1 LILDNHLLVRVTKG
15 SMPIATTNPATNIVE
30 KTFSLLNNSQ
40 LHNAVNLSDQVKKS
54 WSKTTIKERSHL
66 MTKLGDEL
74 KNNREKLAHIIT
86 TEIGCPIS
94 QAETEIEKCA
104 HIASIFAMH
113 GDDYLRNEKAH
124 TDAQESYISFEPL
137 GTLLHIAPWNYPFYL
152 ALRPV
157 IPALMAGNTV
167 LLKHASNTPQTSL
180 ALQDMFNKAGFP
192 AGVFQSLLIDS
203 SQVQDIVSNP
213 GIQIVSLIGSEK
225 AGMIVGSQAGT
236 AVKKTI
242 MELGGNDPMIVF
254 EDADLE
260 KVVDGIIASRIR
272 NCGQS
277 CNAAKRYILHKNIE
291 AKIIE
296 KLIVKLDSLLIGDP
310 LNRETDL
317 GPIATK
323 QSLVDVLGQ
332 ISDTVGG
339 GAELVYGGSK
349 IDREGNFMV
358 PAILRSVKPGMR
370 AFDEEVFGPVITIT
384 TFETAEEA
392 VNLANN
398 SQYGLGASIWTAD
411 IELAKSLIPQIEAGN
426 VYVNGV
432 VRGDPKMPFGGV
444 KMSGFGREFGEYGIK
459 EFVNIKSV
467 VIK

>member
-1 LILDNHLLVRVTKG
+1 M
-15 SMPIATTNPATNIVE
+15 S
-30 KTFSLLNNSQ
+30 
-40 LHNAVNLSDQVKKS
+40 LSDQAKKT
-54 WSKTTIKERSHL
+54 WSKTTIQERAVL

-74 KNNREKLAHIIT
+74 KTNREKLARIIT

-104 HIASIFAMH
+104 SIAMIFANH
-113 GDDYLRNEKAH
+113 TDEYLRHEKAH

-180 ALQDMFNKAGFP
+180 ALQEVFMKAGFP

-203 SQVQDIVSNP
+203 SQVGDLISNP
-213 GIQIVSLIGSEK
+213 GLQIVSLIGSEK
-225 AGMIVGSQAGT
+225 AGMIVGSQAGK

-254 EDADLE
+254 ADSDLE
-260 KVVDGIIASRIR
+260 EVVDGIIASRIR

-277 CNAAKRYILHKNIE
+277 CNAAKRYILHKNVE

-296 KLIVKLDSLLIGDP
+296 KLTVKLDSLVIGDP

-323 QSLVDVLGQ
+323 QSLDDVFGQ
-332 ISDTVGG
+332 IKDTVEA
-339 GAELVYGGSK
+339 GAELVYGGNK

-358 PAILRSVKPGMR
+358 PAIVRNVKPGMR
-370 AFDEEVFGPVITIT
+370 AFDEEVFGPVISIT

-392 VNLANN
+392 VALANN

-411 IELAKSLIPQIEAGN
+411 IELAKTLIPQIEAGN

-444 KMSGFGREFGEYGIK
+444 KMSGFGREFGDYGIK